1 MGQTAVFIASPR
13 LCLSVM
19 FKGGPFSLTD
29 KPMIDTFLRVPKEHL
44 LEPLAARLE
53 GVPPTRVTL
62 VSLGVGLGAAGLAGG
77 GLYGWGLGLWLL
89 NRLLDGLDGEVARRG
104 GRQSDLG
111 GYLDILCDFLVYAL
125 VPVALVFSNP
135 SERAYLA
142 LALLLTSFYV
152 NAGSWMFLS
161 ALLEKRRR
169 GASAKGERTSVTMPG
184 GLIEGAETV
193 VFYSLFF
200 LFPHAFTPLALLM
213 AGLVAVTAGQRVVW
227 ARRVLE

>member
-1 MGQTAVFIASPR
+1 
-13 LCLSVM
+13 
-19 FKGGPFSLTD
+19 
-29 KPMIDTFLRVPKEHL
+29 MIDTLLRVPKERL
-44 LEPLAARLE
+44 LEPLAARLSE
-53 GVPPTRVTL
+53 IPPNRVTL
-62 VSLGVGLGAAGLAGG
+62 VSFVVGLGAALATGG

-135 SERAYLA
+135 AERAYLA
-142 LALLLTSFYV
+142 LALLLTSFYI
-152 NAGSWMFLS
+152 NAGSWTLLS

-193 VFYSLFF
+193 IFYSLFL
-200 LFPHAFTPLALLM
+200 LFPHAFVPLALLM

-227 ARRVLE
+227 ARRALEPSKPSKQPK

>member
-1 MGQTAVFIASPR
+1 
-13 LCLSVM
+13 
-19 FKGGPFSLTD
+19 
-29 KPMIDTFLRVPKEHL
+29 MIDAFLRLPKEHL

-53 GVPPTRVTL
+53 GASPTHVTL

-125 VPVALVFSNP
+125 VPVALVVSQP
-135 SERAYLA
+135 SEGAYLA

-152 NAGSWMFLS
+152 NAGSWTLLS
-161 ALLEKRRR
+161 ALLEKRQH

-193 VFYSLFF
+193 VFYIFFF
-200 LFPHAFTPLALLM
+200 LFPHAFTPLALLL
-213 AGLVAVTAGQRVVW
+213 AGLVALTAGQRVVW
-227 ARRVLE
+227 ARRVLK